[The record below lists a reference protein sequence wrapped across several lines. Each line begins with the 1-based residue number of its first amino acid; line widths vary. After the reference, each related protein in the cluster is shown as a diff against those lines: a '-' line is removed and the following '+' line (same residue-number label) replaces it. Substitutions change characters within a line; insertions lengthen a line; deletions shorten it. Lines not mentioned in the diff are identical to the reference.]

1 MCIRDRSNK
10 SEPDRLLAFMEA
22 IYKTIIEL
30 SNNSSMRWLLEK
42 PNYFVEVYFELTFP
56 HAKKDVESAV
66 KSNQI
71 SSDYLNNFETIFKLY
86 LWQMCG
92 VLSMVDE
99 GSNYKD
105 IALTLIKLI
114 IPYGTDEVKIE
125 QICNLLEERNS
136 NKI

>member
-1 MCIRDRSNK
+1 
-10 SEPDRLLAFMEA
+10 
-22 IYKTIIEL
+22 
-30 SNNSSMRWLLEK
+30 
-42 PNYFVEVYFELTFP
+42 
-56 HAKKDVESAV
+56 
-66 KSNQI
+66 
-71 SSDYLNNFETIFKLY
+71 
-86 LWQMCG
+86 
-92 VLSMVDE
+92 MVDE